1 MSNKQVQ
8 TETSNSRRSISRN
21 HYPARSNTIRGMS
34 LNHNVNNQSLA
45 NSANIPF
52 SNNNNK
58 PAPKT
63 LTVSFIIFSIISVKA
78 ITKAS
83 LKK

>member
-21 HYPARSNTIRGMS
+21 NYPARSNTIRGMS
-34 LNHNVNNQSLA
+34 LNHNANNHTMA

-63 LTVSFIIFSIISVKA
+63 LTVSFKIFSIILAKA
-78 ITKAS
+78 IMK
-83 LKK
+83 L